1 MRWILMALLMAFAV
15 TSGASEMWRW
25 VDENGVVH
33 FSDRPQPGAERIDM
47 RPAQTFTAPPV
58 EPRAPRQSAPEGQAD
73 AGTRYTQLSIL
84 SPAEGETLWNI
95 GAELNVQLAVEPPL
109 AEAHELRVYLDG
121 ARVEDSPQGTQ
132 FTLRDVFRGE
142 RRLRVSIVDD
152 SERELVSTPT
162 IVFYVQQASLQNP
175 AQQGAPTRPP
185 PRPRPQPRPSGGG

>member
-1 MRWILMALLMAFAV
+1 MRWMWMALLMAFAV

-33 FSDRPQPGAERIDM
+33 FSDRPHPGAERMDM

-58 EPRAPRQSAPEGQAD
+58 EPRPPRRTAPEEASD
-73 AGTRYTQLSIL
+73 ATPRYTQLSIL

-95 GAELNVQLAVEPPL
+95 GAELNVQLAIDPPL
-109 AEAHELRVYLDG
+109 AGAHELRVYLDG
-121 ARVEDSPQGTQ
+121 ALVEGSPQGTQ
-132 FTLRDVFRGE
+132 FTLSDVFRGE
-142 RRLRVSIVDD
+142 RRLRVSIVDE
-152 SERELVSTPT
+152 SERELVSTPI

-185 PRPRPQPRPSGGG
+185 TRPRPQPRPSGGG

>member
-1 MRWILMALLMAFAV
+1 MRWILMALLMTFAV
-15 TSGASEMWRW
+15 MAGASEMWRW
-25 VDENGVVH
+25 VDENGMVH
-33 FSDRPQPGAERIDM
+33 FSDRPQPGAERVDM

-58 EPRAPRQSAPEGQAD
+58 EPRPPRGAPEEPGD
-73 AGTRYTQLSIL
+73 PTTRYTQLSIL

-95 GAELNVQLAVEPPL
+95 GTELNVQLAIDPPL
-109 AEAHELRVYLDG
+109 AGAHELRVFLDG
-121 ARVEDSPQGTQ
+121 ARVEDSPQGAQ

-142 RRLRVSIVDD
+142 RRLRVSIVDE

>member
-1 MRWILMALLMAFAV
+1 MRWMWMALLMTFAF
-15 TSGASEMWRW
+15 TSGATEMWRW

-33 FSDRPQPGAERIDM
+33 FSDRPQPGAERVDL

-58 EPRAPRQSAPEGQAD
+58 EPRPPRRAPEEPAN
-73 AGTRYTQLSIL
+73 ATIRYTQLSIL

-95 GAELNVQLAVEPPL
+95 GTELNVQLAIDPPL
-109 AEAHELRVYLDG
+109 AGAHELRVFLDG
-121 ARVEDSPQGTQ
+121 VRVADSPQGAQ

-142 RRLRVSIVDD
+142 RRLRVSIVDE

-175 AQQGAPTRPP
+175 AQRGSPTRPP
-185 PRPRPQPRPSGGG
+185 PRPQPRPSGGG